1 MISTTTYVVLCLLAW
16 PVLVVA
22 FCTKLNHLRR
32 GPSFRTVAV
41 VAALLALVWPL
52 AVAGV
57 FLIPP
62 GPGPGP
68 VICLDE
74 ALAEY
79 VAALLT
85 DASLTPAQRDQ
96 LAALLR
102 PAPRTPGPRS
112 PRPVASACSA
122 SLRFSAGASPH
133 PTPTTT
139 QRPAQPPPG
148 GLRRSGFGAT
158 HRGPS

>member
-1 MISTTTYVVLCLLAW
+1 M
-16 PVLVVA
+16 
-22 FCTKLNHLRR
+22 
-32 GPSFRTVAV
+32 
-41 VAALLALVWPL
+41 
-52 AVAGV
+52 
-57 FLIPP
+57 
-62 GPGPGP
+62 
-68 VICLDE
+68 ICLDE

-79 VAALLT
+79 VAVLLA
-85 DASLTPAQRDQ
+85 DASLTPAQRDR

-102 PAPRTPGPRS
+102 PVPRTPVPRS

-133 PTPTTT
+133 PTRTPPP
-139 QRPAQPPPG
+139 RPAEAQHG

>member
-1 MISTTTYVVLCLLAW
+1 
-16 PVLVVA
+16 
-22 FCTKLNHLRR
+22 
-32 GPSFRTVAV
+32 
-41 VAALLALVWPL
+41 
-52 AVAGV
+52 
-57 FLIPP
+57 
-62 GPGPGP
+62 

-79 VAALLT
+79 VAALLA
-85 DASLTPAQRDQ
+85 DASLTPAQREQ

-102 PAPRTPGPRS
+102 PARTPGPRA

-122 SLRFSAGASPH
+122 SLRFSTGASPH
-133 PTPTTT
+133 PTRTPPP
-139 QRPAQPPPG
+139 RPAQAQHG